1 MPSGRLAAWVRAAP
15 PRILAHHHA
24 IEPAA
29 LQQRN
34 REHSAARS
42 PQIGGYEQT
51 RAAICEFVDDLA
63 PGIQRADMDGACTQ
77 TGQREK
83 ADRVPGRIR
92 QVERDRLAG
101 LHPKAEEGRSR
112 AFDQPGQLGIRDL
125 PAASIEAPGLSAQ
138 RVTARSNN
146 SGTVPISVRPSGS

>member
-1 MPSGRLAAWVRAAP
+1 MPAPGRLAAWVRAAP

-29 LQQRN
+29 FQQREST
-34 REHSAARS
+34 RQQGPPE
-42 PQIGGYEQT
+42 IGGYEQT

-63 PGIQRADMDGACTQ
+63 PGIQRADMDGACAQ

-83 ADRVPGRIR
+83 AHRVPGRIR

-101 LHPKAEEGRSR
+101 LHPKAEESRSR

-125 PAASIEAPGLSAQ
+125 PAAIFERGP
-138 RVTARSNN
+138 
-146 SGTVPISVRPSGS
+146 VRPARDRPVQ